1 MITAQFNSDSGG
13 RFARTMWCAVGLVLF
28 SVLAIVP
35 LVAQAQA
42 LSAADILREIDA
54 RGGITGL
61 GNQVAF
67 LSFTVQD
74 KNGSLQESSFVSF
87 GKTSADPQAP
97 DSVLIYFLAPPPETC
112 GTVFLTIDRKVSGQA
127 AELYLYLPALDKTK
141 QLVTSG
147 ERKGSFAGSNIQ
159 FDQVGRSEL
168 SSLFNAELVSETT
181 LSVAVD
187 GVAQERRVYVLHLV
201 ANLQTNANE
210 SFPERTMW
218 VDAEQFL
225 VLASE
230 STNTV
235 GKLQTIMRANGLV
248 TSEGRLEYAVMTV
261 SNVLDKSFT
270 TVTITDRE
278 DVGELPDSLF
288 DPALLPQF
296 DARQF
301 NDRLQVKVPDP
312 ICP

>member
-1 MITAQFNSDSGG
+1 MITTRFNCDSGG
-13 RFARTMWCAVGLVLF
+13 RFSRTIRCAAGLVLF
-28 SVLAIVP
+28 IVLAIVP
-35 LVAQAQA
+35 LVAQAQ
-42 LSAADILREIDA
+42 SASDILREIDA
-54 RGGITGL
+54 RGGIAGL
-61 GNQVAF
+61 GSQVAF
-67 LSFTVQD
+67 LSFTIQD
-74 KNGSLQESSFVSF
+74 KNGSVQESSFVSF
-87 GKTSADPQAP
+87 GKTTADPQAP
-97 DSVLIYFLAPPPETC
+97 DSALIYFLAPPPETC

-159 FDQVGRSEL
+159 FDQMGRSEL
-168 SSLFNAELVSETT
+168 SSLFSAELVSETT
-181 LSVAVD
+181 LNVAVD
-187 GVAQERRVYVLHLV
+187 GVAQDRSVYVLHLV
-201 ANLQTNANE
+201 ANAQTNPNE

-218 VDAEQFL
+218 VDTEQFL

-235 GKLQTIMRANGLV
+235 GKLQSIMRANGLV
-248 TSEGRLEYAVMTV
+248 TFKTRLEYAVMTV
-261 SNVLDKSFT
+261 SNILDKSST

-278 DVGELPDSLF
+278 DVGELPDGVF

-301 NDRLQVKVPDP
+301 NDRLAVKVPDP
-312 ICP
+312 VCP